1 MNIDRTDY
9 VLEIGSGNNPR
20 PRSDVLCDRWIE
32 DDTERGGQIVV
43 DRPIIEAD
51 AHCLP
56 FRDAAFDYVIC
67 AEVLEHAED
76 PEQMMGELMRVA
88 SRGYIET
95 PSEVAEWLYGWPF
108 HRSVVNLLDGKLIIR
123 RKDFTPPFG
132 ELFHALNARDKTFQ
146 RFHLTHNRL
155 LMVQYE
161 WEGRI
166 DYEIIPSGTTALDL
180 RSPEVV
186 ERLVREGAGASWK
199 DRWVPALKNMI
210 PRSVAAWGKSSLARA
225 RPRQRRDLREIIVC
239 PRCKGPVAWE
249 PLQISCSSCS
259 VEYPITRGI
268 PRLTYQEK
276 PVESATDRAKSVE
289 GGRTG

>member
-1 MNIDRTDY
+1 MKINQTDY

-20 PRSDVLCDRWIE
+20 PRSDILCDRWIE
-32 DDTERGGQIVV
+32 DDMERGGNIVR

-51 AHCLP
+51 AQDLP
-56 FRDAAFDYVIC
+56 FRDSAFDYVIC
-67 AEVLEHAED
+67 AQVLEHVDD
-76 PEQMMGELMRVA
+76 PERMLRELMRVA

-95 PSEVAEWLYGWPF
+95 PTEVAEWLYGWPF
-108 HRSVVNLLDGKLIIR
+108 HRSVVNLLDGKLVIR

-132 ELFHALNARDKTFQ
+132 ELFHVLSERDQTFR

-166 DYEIIPSGTTALDL
+166 DYEILPSGTSALDL

-186 ERLVREGAGASWK
+186 ERLVRDIAGASLK
-199 DRWVPALKNMI
+199 DRWMPALKSLI

-225 RPRQRRDLREIIVC
+225 RPRQRRDLRDIIVC
-239 PRCKGPVAWE
+239 PRCKGPVVWE
-249 PLQISCSSCS
+249 SQQISCSRCS
-259 VEYPITRGI
+259 IEYPITRGI
-268 PRLTYQEK
+268 PRLSFQES
-276 PVESATDRAKSVE
+276 PTDTATAGK
-289 GGRTG
+289 